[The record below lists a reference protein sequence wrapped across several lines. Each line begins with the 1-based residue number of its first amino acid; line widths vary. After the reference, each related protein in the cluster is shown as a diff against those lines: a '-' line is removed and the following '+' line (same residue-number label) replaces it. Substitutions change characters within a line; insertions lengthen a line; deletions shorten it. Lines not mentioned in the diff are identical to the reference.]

1 MKRNPFPHEKTDF
14 NLYKRVTKLAKY
26 NISLALL
33 LVFIIFSPRSAIADL
48 AIDTIV
54 NQVSKNDYISY
65 VQTLEGYGTRS
76 YGTPG
81 NTNAI
86 NFISSTFNSFNL
98 NVIQNPFTYSSNT
111 YYNVVATLP
120 GATHPDNVYIVG
132 AHFDSVSAGPGA
144 DDNASGMAA
153 VLEIASVLSQY
164 SFQSTIKF
172 IGFNVE
178 EQGLVGS
185 HTYSDEAE
193 VNGDKVLGMLNFDMI
208 AYTGSNP
215 NEDVDIFGDNWL
227 VDLMVANAVQYT
239 PSLNIEAHYGN
250 TYGSDHYYFHSSLY
264 PGSASL
270 LAIENTPSEIW
281 GGANPYYH
289 TANDTSDKLN
299 FDFATDITRTGIA
312 TLAGLAQTIPEPATI
327 YCLSVGLFIIGW
339 TRYRRHS
346 HCTVGKSRVAV

>member
-1 MKRNPFPHEKTDF
+1 MRSNALPHKKTYF
-14 NLYKRVTKLAKY
+14 NRYHSIIQLTKY

-33 LVFIIFSPRSAIADL
+33 LGFIIFSPRSAIADL

-54 NQVSKNDYISY
+54 DQVSKNDYTSY
-65 VQTLEGYGTRS
+65 VQTLEGYGTRA
-76 YGTPG
+76 YGTSG
-81 NTNAI
+81 NTNAM
-86 NFISSTFNSFNL
+86 NFISTTFNSFNHL
-98 NVIQNPFTYSSNT
+98 GVMLDPFTYSSNT

-120 GATHPDNVYIVG
+120 GVTHPDNVYIVG
-132 AHFDSVSAGPGA
+132 AHFDSVSVSPGA

-153 VLEIASVLSQY
+153 VLEIASVLAQY

-185 HTYSDEAE
+185 HNYATEAQA
-193 VNGDKVLGMLNFDMI
+193 NGDKILGMLNFDMI

-215 NEDVDIFGDNWL
+215 NEDVDIFGDQWL
-227 VDLMVANAVQYT
+227 VDLMVANATQYT
-239 PSLNIEAHYGN
+239 SLNVQAYYGN

-281 GGANPYYH
+281 GGSNPYYH

-299 FDFATDITRTGIA
+299 FDFATDITKAGIA

-327 YCLSVGLFIIGW
+327 YCLTVGLFIIGW
-339 TRYRRHS
+339 TRYRRYS
-346 HCTVGKSRVAV
+346 HCAAV